1 VKSRLGTSWVVGTP
15 ISKEVFRWF
24 YLGISAWG
32 RRGPTGD
39 GWPPSERQPGGRGAK
54 GLVGAS
60 EYNNCAR
67 LPCVPHEPNVSD
79 HPSSSIP
86 AAGSLV
92 TCGSDRGCPVD
103 AFAALYY
110 HGPLAVFVSADPRE
124 HAWRG
129 E

>member
-1 VKSRLGTSWVVGTP
+1 MKSRLGTSWVVGTP

-86 AAGSLV
+86 AAGSIV
-92 TCGSDRGCPVD
+92 TM
-103 AFAALYY
+103 
-110 HGPLAVFVSADPRE
+110 
-124 HAWRG
+124 WK
-129 E
+129 